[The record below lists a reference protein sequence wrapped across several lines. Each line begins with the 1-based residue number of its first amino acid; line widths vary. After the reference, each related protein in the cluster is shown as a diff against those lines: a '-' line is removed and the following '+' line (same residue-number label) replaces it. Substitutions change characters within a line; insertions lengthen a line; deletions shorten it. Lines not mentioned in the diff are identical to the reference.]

1 MPVSVSKGA
10 EVIDKNDIP
19 IPGGYMAL
27 ADYAKKHKLDI
38 VQLGIA
44 AEEGVIDAKVHL
56 LRSRDYTTNIYD
68 NYAFI
73 VPTNMPVPE
82 WCWKF
87 KAAKNTGDDEGCSSN
102 FEWAKRPTR
111 LWWTEQMLAEDL
123 GELKGFVRAAM
134 LMQGIKA
141 AKDIETEDQYDAF
154 VEYCLNNSTEIKSV
168 ERALRRKFGNRSKT
182 IRREYARASRIQ
194 PDLMAA
200 CEKMKEVRQ

>member
-1 MPVSVSKGA
+1 M
-10 EVIDKNDIP
+10 DKNDIP

-68 NYAFI
+68 NYTFI
-73 VPTNMPVPE
+73 VPEDMSIPS
-82 WCWKF
+82 WCHSF
-87 KAAKNTGDDEGCSSN
+87 KSAKNLGDDEGHNSG

-111 LWWTEQMLAEDL
+111 LWWTEQMLADDL
-123 GELKGFVRAAM
+123 GELKGFIRAAM

-168 ERALRRKFGNRSKT
+168 ERALRRKFGNRSKA
-182 IRREYARASRIQ
+182 IRREYARASSIQ
-194 PDLMAA
+194 PDLIAEA
-200 CEKMKEVRQ
+200 KEGANE